1 MISYARSASVETDE
15 TKETVMDADDSGRV
29 DGNAL
34 AGPLSDVFVADVTTA
49 GVTCTSCGR
58 AQALAAL
65 EVYGAGPGMTARCA
79 GCHEVVVRISRTPGR
94 AFLDLRGTTVL
105 RLSV

>member
-1 MISYARSASVETDE
+1 MNPEGSV
-15 TKETVMDADDSGRV
+15 RI

-34 AGPLSDVFVADVTTA
+34 AGPLSDIFVADVTSA

-58 AQALAAL
+58 AQVLAAL
-65 EVYGAGPGMTARCA
+65 EVYGTGPGMTARCA
-79 GCHEVVVRISRTPGR
+79 GCHEVVVRISRTPGH